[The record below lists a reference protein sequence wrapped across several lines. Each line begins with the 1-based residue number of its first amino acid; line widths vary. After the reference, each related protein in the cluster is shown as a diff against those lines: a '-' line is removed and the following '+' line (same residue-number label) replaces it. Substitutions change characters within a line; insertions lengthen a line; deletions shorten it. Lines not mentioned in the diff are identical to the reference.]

1 MEQPTFISPSII
13 NYGPIADTDER
24 RAVVRRLTDA
34 LYDYL
39 TLDVVE
45 MERGVKMAAEQANR
59 PQPTYYGPRPTAEM
73 LVEASEGVEIL
84 RERVDAARAQLSNRD
99 AQDALGPLLA
109 LMEAGIIGPMEEM
122 LREREKYLSQLQKR
136 MEQPEP
142 SAE

>member
-1 MEQPTFISPSII
+1 M
-13 NYGPIADTDER
+13 ADTDER

-73 LVEASEGVEIL
+73 LVEASEGVESL

-99 AQDALGPLLA
+99 AQDALGLA
-109 LMEAGIIGPMEEM
+109 LMEAGIIGPMEEI

>member
-13 NYGPIADTDER
+13 NYGPMADTDER

-34 LYDYL
+34 LY
-39 TLDVVE
+39 
-45 MERGVKMAAEQANR
+45 GVKMAAEQANR

-73 LVEASEGVEIL
+73 LVEASEGVESL

-99 AQDALGPLLA
+99 AQDALGLA